1 METTWIFRS
10 SKLHRK
16 RTWKQRG
23 VFDQRN
29 YIEKAREND
38 VVRCG
43 KMFLPHS
50 YLTFSLILSKT
61 ELFLNFKKIFS
72 QSAFAFFS

>member
-38 VVRCG
+38 VCAVVRFSCHIRCG
-43 KMFLPHS
+43 K
-50 YLTFSLILSKT
+50 LSQ
-61 ELFLNFKKIFS
+61 IFS
-72 QSAFAFFS
+72 NSFKN